1 MYNIGE
7 VIKVKKVFALIGD
20 IIDSKSLENR
30 KQIQNNLHELL
41 DALNEKYE
49 SSIVSNLTLTLGDE
63 FQGLFKDV
71 ESVLLVMDEIDLTL
85 SLKGINVRFGVG
97 YGEITTDINPELS
110 IGADGEAYWFAR
122 DAITHIR
129 KYHFSQRANERIE
142 LEDQNNTEFYNSI
155 FQVQNAL
162 RASWITSQKELA
174 LTVIQSSGY
183 ETIQYDTIMK
193 KMHLSIQSLS
203 NRVGA
208 ASITQYILGRK
219 HLAKHIE
226 KGVK

>member
-1 MYNIGE
+1 ME
-7 VIKVKKVFALIGD
+7 KVFALIGD

-30 KQIQNNLHELL
+30 KDIQNNLHKLL
-41 DALNEKYE
+41 DGLNQKYE

-71 ESVLLVMDEIDLTL
+71 ECALLVMDEIDLTL

-122 DAITHIR
+122 DAITHIK
-129 KYHFSQRANERIE
+129 KYHFSQRANERIK
-142 LEDQNNTEFYNSI
+142 LEDENDTEFYNSI

-162 RASWITSQKELA
+162 RSSWISSQKELA

-193 KMHLSIQSLS
+193 KMNLSIQSLS

-219 HLAKHIE
+219 NLAKHIE

>member
-1 MYNIGE
+1 MYNKVE
-7 VIKVKKVFALIGD
+7 VIKVEKVYALIGD
-20 IIDSKSLENR
+20 IVDSKSLENR
-30 KQIQNNLHELL
+30 KVVQSKLHELL
-41 DALNEKYE
+41 DGLNQKHQL
-49 SSIVSNLTLTLGDE
+49 SIVSNLTLTLGDE
-63 FQGLFKDV
+63 FQGLFKDI
-71 ESVLLVMDEIDLTL
+71 ESVLLVMDEIDLVL
-85 SLKGINVRFGVG
+85 SLNGINVRFGVG
-97 YGEITTDINPELS
+97 YGAIATDINPDMS
-110 IGADGEAYWFAR
+110 IGADGEAYWFGR
-122 DAITHIR
+122 DAITHIK
-129 KYHFSQRANERIE
+129 KYHFSQRANERIK
-142 LEDQNNTEFYNSI
+142 LEDENDTEFYNSI

-162 RASWITSQKELA
+162 RSSWISSQKELA

>member
-7 VIKVKKVFALIGD
+7 VIKVEKVFALIGD

-30 KQIQNNLHELL
+30 KDIQNNLHKLL
-41 DALNEKYE
+41 DGLNQKYE

-71 ESVLLVMDEIDLTL
+71 ECVLLVMDEINLTL

-110 IGADGEAYWFAR
+110 IGADGEAFWFAR

-142 LEDQNNTEFYNSI
+142 LEDQNNIEFYNSVLL
-155 FQVQNAL
+155 VQNAL

-183 ETIQYDTIMK
+183 EPIQYDTIMK
-193 KMHLSIQSLS
+193 KMDLSSQSLS
-203 NRVGA
+203 NRIGA
-208 ASITQYILGRK
+208 ASITQYIRGRK

-226 KGVK
+226 KSVK